1 MKGITAAFLSLL
13 LLLSLAACGTKNYQI
28 TTKTGKTFIT
38 QGAPEYDMESETYRF
53 TNDEGQEV
61 ILNQADVD
69 VMQEQTK

>member
-1 MKGITAAFLSLL
+1 MKGIIAVLLSLL

-28 TTKTGKTFIT
+28 TTKTGKTFTT

-53 TNDEGQEV
+53 TNEEGHEV

-69 VMQEQTK
+69 VMQEQTQ